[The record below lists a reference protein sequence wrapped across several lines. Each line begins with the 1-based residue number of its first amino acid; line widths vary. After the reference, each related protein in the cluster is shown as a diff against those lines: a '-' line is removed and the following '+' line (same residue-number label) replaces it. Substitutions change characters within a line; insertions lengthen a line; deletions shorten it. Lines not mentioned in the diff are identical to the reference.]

1 VTGFGILLRKE
12 LLEQLRTWRLVV
24 VVIVF
29 AAFGIASPALAR
41 YTPELVKAL
50 AGNQFTIHVPTPT
63 LADAVAQ
70 FLKNL
75 GQTGILAA
83 VLLSMGSVATEK
95 ERGTAALLLTKPASR
110 GAFLSA
116 KLVAIAMTLAAGIV
130 AAGIAGY
137 AYTALLF
144 TAPSVGGYA
153 AMCALLL
160 LSLVGY
166 AALTFLG
173 STLVKSPLPA
183 AAIGVGAMVLLAVV
197 SALPTIGP
205 NAPGNLT
212 PAASALA
219 LGKAADPLLGPM
231 LATIGLIAVA
241 YLLAWLAFRRQEL

>member
-1 VTGFGILLRKE
+1 VTGFRVLLRKE
-12 LLEQLRTWRLVV
+12 LLEQVRTWRLVV

-29 AAFGIASPALAR
+29 AIFGIGSPALAR

-50 AGNQFTIHVPTPT
+50 AGNQFTLRVPTPT
-63 LADAVAQ
+63 VADAVAQ

-95 ERGTAALLLTKPASR
+95 ERGTAALLLTKPVSR

-116 KLVAIAMTLAAGIV
+116 KLVAIAITLGIGILAAGSV
-130 AAGIAGY
+130 GY

-144 TAPSVGGYA
+144 SAPSLAGYA
-153 AMCALLL
+153 AMCGLLL

-166 AALTFLG
+166 ASLTFLG
-173 STLVKSPLPA
+173 STLVRSPLPA
-183 AAIGVGAMVLLAVV
+183 AAIGVGAMVVLAILSV
-197 SALPTIGP
+197 LPTIGA
-205 NAPGNLT
+205 NAPGNLNG
-212 PAASALA
+212 PATALA
-219 LGKAADPLLGPM
+219 LGKTADPLLGPLM
-231 LATIGLIAVA
+231 ATIGLIVVS

>member
-1 VTGFGILLRKE
+1 VIGFSVLLRKE
-12 LLEQLRTWRLVV
+12 LLEQVRTWRLVV

-29 AAFGIASPALAR
+29 AIFGIGSPALAR

-50 AGNQFTIHVPTPT
+50 AGSQFSIQVPTPT
-63 LADAVAQ
+63 VTDAVVQ

-116 KLVAIAMTLAAGIV
+116 KLVAIAITLGVGIV

-144 TAPSVGGYA
+144 SAPSVAGYA
-153 AMCALLL
+153 AMCGLLL
-160 LSLVGY
+160 LSLVAY
-166 AALTFLG
+166 ASLTFLG
-173 STLVKSPLPA
+173 STLVRSPLPA
-183 AAIGVGAMVLLAVV
+183 AGIGVGAMVVLAII

-205 NAPGNLT
+205 NAPANLSG
-212 PAASALA
+212 PATALA
-219 LGKAADPLLGPM
+219 VGKTPDPLLWPVM
-231 LATIGLIAVA
+231 TTVCLIVVA

>member
-1 VTGFGILLRKE
+1 MTGFGPLLRKE
-12 LLEQLRTWRLVV
+12 LLEQVRTWRLVV

-29 AAFGIASPALAR
+29 AVFGIGSPALAR

-50 AGNQFTIHVPTPT
+50 AGSQFSIQVPTPT
-63 LADAVAQ
+63 VADAVAQ

-116 KLVAIAMTLAAGIV
+116 KLVAIAMTLAAGVV

-137 AYTALLF
+137 VYTALLF
-144 TAPSVGGYA
+144 STPSVAGYA
-153 AMCALLL
+153 AMCVLLL

-166 AALTFLG
+166 ASLTFLG
-173 STLVKSPLPA
+173 STLVRSPLPA
-183 AAIGVGAMVLLAVV
+183 AAIGIGAMVLLAIA

-205 NAPGNLT
+205 NTPGNLT
-212 PAASALA
+212 PAATALA
-219 LGKAADPLLGPM
+219 LGKTADSLLGP
-231 LATIGLIAVA
+231 LLSTIGLIVLA
-241 YLLAWLAFRRQEL
+241 YLLAWWAFRRQEL

>member
-1 VTGFGILLRKE
+1 MTGLAVLLRKE
-12 LLEQLRTWRLVV
+12 LLEQVRTWRLVV

-29 AAFGIASPALAR
+29 AIFGIGSPALAR

-50 AGNQFTIHVPTPT
+50 AGSQFRIQVPTPT
-63 LADAVAQ
+63 VADAVSQ

-83 VLLSMGSVATEK
+83 VLLAMGSVATEK

-116 KLVAIAMTLAAGIV
+116 KLMAIAVTLAAGIV

-144 TAPSVGGYA
+144 TAPSVVGYA
-153 AMCALLL
+153 EMCGLLL
-160 LSLVGY
+160 LSVVGY
-166 AALTFLG
+166 ASLTFLG
-173 STLVKSPLPA
+173 STLARSPLPA
-183 AAIGVGAMVLLAVV
+183 AAIGIGVMVVLAIV

-212 PAASALA
+212 PAATALA
-219 LGKAADPLLGPM
+219 LGKTPDALLGPL
-231 LATIGLIAVA
+231 LATIGLILVA
-241 YLLAWLAFRRQEL
+241 YLLAWLSFRRQEL